1 MAEIDLNNFRV
12 VKFYDADIERNYIN
26 DILHAIVAR
35 IDSTIVERGTVS
47 SVRGDDVTTSVD
59 STDPSSP
66 VVSAQLALQAAQ
78 EYADTHGVQTVVAG
92 TNITVDNTD
101 PLNPIINAS
110 GGGSSDHYPGC
121 VFSNGN
127 LSLTG
132 TLTSE
137 IVVPYG
143 GTITEWYILGDT
155 AGDVDITVSHST
167 FAAYPTMSTLF
178 TASCSGA
185 VKASDTGL
193 SHVLT
198 AGDTLRFSASSFSL
212 FTRVSIVLV
221 VEP

>member
-1 MAEIDLNNFRV
+1 MANIDLRNFKV
-12 VKFYDADIERNYIN
+12 VKFGNVDAERNYIN
-26 DILHAIVAR
+26 DILHALADKTLSLEEAIA
-35 IDSTIVERGTVS
+35 ILE
-47 SVRGDDVTTSVD
+47 
-59 STDPSSP
+59 
-66 VVSAQLALQAAQ
+66 SAQGAFDEGALRKLANLSDVSDVAESRDNLGLGTLAVVDDAPSDGTTYGRNNGAWVAA
-78 EYADTHGVQTVVAG
+78 
-92 TNITVDNTD
+92 
-101 PLNPIINAS
+101 
-110 GGGSSDHYPGC
+110 GGGATDEYPGC

-127 LSLTG
+127 LTLTG

-167 FAAYPTMSTLF
+167 FAAYPTMTTLF
-178 TASCSGA
+178 TASCSGQQKNSA
-185 VKASDTGL
+185 TGL